1 VGDSVEVERP
11 ACSVLMPVINRA
23 MSLRVWFGNLSIA
36 RIASSAHAVF
46 SLKPKITLGSPRLAL
61 KVGR

>member
-1 VGDSVEVERP
+1 MVWEI
-11 ACSVLMPVINRA
+11 VLRSGGLRSPMPVINRA

-46 SLKPKITLGSPRLAL
+46 SLKRKITLGSPRLAL